1 MSLQI
6 AHIKLRVTEVMINNY
21 VRTIDRN
28 EYALSKQ
35 GYLVTLLI
43 CTNKGRIVKDVNK
56 YAKYS
61 Y

>member
-28 EYALSKQ
+28 ECALSKQ